1 MENNNNT
8 VCHLNQDHGASM
20 IQEIMHHLPYAIFSV
35 AFGLIILSFF
45 DFFMPAGQS
54 GPLLEEKLD
63 VLFHSF
69 HFLHII
75 FAVTGSFIAFS
86 RYSKNLIYGIIVS
99 IGTALVFCTLSDVI
113 LPYLGGT
120 LLGVHMHIHFCFLSE
135 LHNVIPFLL
144 VGLLNGVVMS
154 NHSSTVKGF
163 YSVSAHFSH
172 IFISSLASLFY
183 LVGHGLTDWY
193 PKMGFLFIFLIIAVV
208 VPCTMADVIVPIWFA
223 KRGK

>member
-1 MENNNNT
+1 MQNT
-8 VCHLNQDHGASM
+8 KTSACPLHQGHDVTM
-20 IQEIMHHLPYAIFSV
+20 MQEIMHHLPYAIFSV
-35 AFGLIILSFF
+35 AFGLIILSFV
-45 DFFMPAGQS
+45 DFFMPQMSEAQM
-54 GPLLEEKLD
+54 EDKLD
-63 VLFHSF
+63 ILFHSF

-86 RYSKNLIYGIIVS
+86 RYSKKLLYGTVVS
-99 IGTALVFCTLSDVI
+99 ILTALVFCTLSDVI
-113 LPYLGGT
+113 LPYLGGM
-120 LLGVHMHIHFCFLSE
+120 LLGVHMHIHFCFISE
-135 LHNVIPFLL
+135 VHNVIPFLL

-154 NHSSTVKGF
+154 NHTSTVKGF

-183 LVGHGLTDWY
+183 LIGHGLTDWY

-223 KRGK
+223 KRDS